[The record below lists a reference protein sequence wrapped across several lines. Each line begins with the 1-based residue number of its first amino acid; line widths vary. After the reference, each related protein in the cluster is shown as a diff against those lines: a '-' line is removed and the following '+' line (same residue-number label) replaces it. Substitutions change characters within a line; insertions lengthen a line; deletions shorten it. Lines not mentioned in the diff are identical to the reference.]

1 MCHLSEVQQVSLSCH
16 FNATERTFYS
26 SMLRVSDSN
35 KVIKMSILQNIHA
48 FDVQT
53 FYWCMARK
61 HRARLTTMGRMVSFS
76 ADGPL
81 YIIGACLLWW
91 AGYESL
97 VGVLALGFLIER
109 FVYFTLKRSC
119 KRNRP
124 ADALDNFRPFVV
136 PSDQFSFPSGHTS
149 AAFFVAYCLSEWFPS
164 ANSILYCWAS
174 SVGLSRI
181 FLGVH
186 FPTDTL
192 IGALLGT
199 VCAIFVIGVVL

>member
-1 MCHLSEVQQVSLSCH
+1 M
-16 FNATERTFYS
+16 N
-26 SMLRVSDSN
+26 
-35 KVIKMSILQNIHA
+35 ILQNIHA

-61 HRARLTTMGRMVSFS
+61 HRVSLTKIGRAISFS

-81 YIIGACLLWW
+81 YAAIAAVAWF
-91 AGYESL
+91 AGLETL
-97 VGVLALGFLIER
+97 VWVLVFGFLLER
-109 FVYFTLKRSC
+109 AVYFVLKRGF

-124 ADALDNFRPFVV
+124 AEALDDFSSFII

-149 AAFFVAYCLSEWFPS
+149 GAFFIAFCLSEWFPAFNMVLYFWA
-164 ANSILYCWAS
+164 AN
-174 SVGLSRI
+174 VGLSRI

-192 IGALLGT
+192 IGALLGSA
-199 VCAIFVIGVVL
+199 CAAFAIGVLI